1 MSTEPINT
9 IPIQQFLQK
18 VKSADS
24 GNAREV
30 KLDIATAKN
39 LAFTLGIVMARMN
52 GDLEKFVKENSGG
65 SVEDITIEL
74 GSANSDWYI
83 TAYKKIN
90 ICVHNWRRI

>member
-1 MSTEPINT
+1 MSIEPINT
-9 IPIQQFLQK
+9 IPLQQFIQK

-52 GDLEKFVKENSGG
+52 GDLEKFVKENAGG
-65 SVEDITIEL
+65 NLEDITIEL
-74 GSANSDWYI
+74 GSGGSDW
-83 TAYKKIN
+83 
-90 ICVHNWRRI
+90 

>member
-1 MSTEPINT
+1 M
-9 IPIQQFLQK
+9 
-18 VKSADS
+18 
-24 GNAREV
+24 

-74 GSANSDWYI
+74 GSANSDW
-83 TAYKKIN
+83 
-90 ICVHNWRRI
+90 